1 MTHDPITF
9 AVIKSALDAIVDEMA
24 YAVIRTARS
33 EIIRDV
39 MDYSAALCDADGR
52 LVAQAKTIA
61 QHLGAVPDAMQ
72 SVRREFAGDLHP
84 GDVVVMNDPYEGGM
98 HIPDVFLFMPIFVAG
113 TLEAFAVVI
122 GHQTDMGG
130 RVPGSNASDSTE
142 VYQEGLRIPPVKLY
156 ERGVPSRTVR
166 RIIEKNVRV
175 PERVLGDIGAEY
187 AACKVGERELTRLFE
202 RYGAETLRAYLA
214 ELLDYAERVTRAEI
228 ARWPRG
234 TYRFTDY
241 LDSDGFSDT
250 PVPLSV
256 AITVHDDG
264 HLTCDWT
271 GSAPQVKAALNSTLS
286 FTKSCTYLSV
296 RSVLRQDVPNN
307 AGIFRCIDVIAPEGT
322 ILNPRLPVACAAR
335 ALTGYRMLDVVL
347 GALAQALPERVPAA
361 GEGGNTVLS
370 MGGMTREHRPFVLV
384 DMITGAW
391 GGRPDKDGMEAVTNP
406 SQNMSNSPV
415 EVLEAHHPIRVDEYG
430 FVPDSCGAGRF
441 RGGLGLRRR
450 YTLLNDEATLQLRSD
465 RITFRPYGLAGGG
478 PARGTRNVLNPD
490 GEAREMPAKFATT
503 LRRGDVILH
512 EQPGGGGHGDP
523 FERDPERVA
532 ADVRDEKISLDY
544 ARREHGVVI
553 DPVTLTVDGAATR
566 AARLSASRPSRASSP
581 R

>member
-1 MTHDPITF
+1 VIPDPITF
-9 AVIKSALDAIVDEMA
+9 AVVKSALDAIVDEMA

-39 MDYSAALCDADGR
+39 MDYSAALCDAEGR
-52 LVAQAKTIA
+52 LIAQAKTIA

-84 GDVVVMNDPYEGGM
+84 GDVVIMNDPYEGGM
-98 HIPDVFLFMPIFVAG
+98 HIPDVFLFLPIFVDG
-113 TLEAFAVVI
+113 SLEAFAVVI

-156 ERGVPSRTVR
+156 ERGVVSRAVR

-175 PERVLGDIGAEY
+175 PDRVLGDIGAEY
-187 AACKVGERELTRLFE
+187 AAAKVGERELGKLFA
-202 RYGAETLRAYLA
+202 RYGRATLRGYLDA
-214 ELLDYAERVTRAEI
+214 LLDYAERVTRAEI
-228 ARWPRG
+228 ARWPKG

-250 PVPLSV
+250 PVPLTV

-271 GSAPQVKAALNSTLS
+271 GSAPQVKAALNSTVS

-307 AGIFRCIDVIAPEGT
+307 AGVFRCIDVIAPEGT
-322 ILNPRLPVACAAR
+322 ILNPRLPGACAAR

-347 GALAQALPERVPAA
+347 GALAQALPDRVPAA

-370 MGGMTREHRPFVLV
+370 MGGLTQERRPFVLV

-430 FVPDSCGAGRF
+430 FIPDSCGAGRF

-465 RITFRPYGLAGGG
+465 RMTHRPYGLAGGA

-553 DPVTLTVDGAATR
+553 DPVTVTVDETATT
-566 AARLSASRPSRASSP
+566 AARLSARRPR
-581 R
+581 

>member
-1 MTHDPITF
+1 
-9 AVIKSALDAIVDEMA
+9 
-24 YAVIRTARS
+24 
-33 EIIRDV
+33 
-39 MDYSAALCDADGR
+39 
-52 LVAQAKTIA
+52 
-61 QHLGAVPDAMQ
+61 
-72 SVRREFAGDLHP
+72 
-84 GDVVVMNDPYEGGM
+84 M
-98 HIPDVFLFMPIFVAG
+98 HIPDVFLFMPIFVEG

-156 ERGVPSRTVR
+156 ERGVPSRTMR
-166 RIIEKNVRV
+166 RILQANVRV

-187 AACKVGERELTRLFE
+187 AACKVGERELTKLFARHGRE
-202 RYGAETLRAYLA
+202 ATRGYLA
-214 ELLDYAERVTRAEI
+214 ALLDYAERVTRAEI

-241 LDSDGFSDT
+241 LDSDGFSEV
-250 PVPLSV
+250 PVPLTV

-307 AGIFRCIDVIAPEGT
+307 AGVFRCIDVIAPEGS
-322 ILNPRLPVACAAR
+322 ILNPHLPGACAAR
-335 ALTGYRMLDVVL
+335 ALTGYRMLDVML
-347 GALAQALPERVPAA
+347 GALAQALPDRVPAA

-370 MGGMTREHRPFVLV
+370 IGGQTADRRPFVIV

-406 SQNMSNSPV
+406 SQNMSNTPV
-415 EVLEAHHPIRVDEYG
+415 EVLEAQHPIRIDEYG

-465 RITFRPYGLAGGG
+465 RMRFLPYGLDGGG

-490 GEAREMPAKFATT
+490 TEARVMPAKFAVV
-503 LRRGDVILH
+503 LKRGDVVLH
-512 EQPGGGGHGDP
+512 EQPGGGGFGDP
-523 FERDPERVA
+523 FTRDPERVA
-532 ADVRDEKISLDY
+532 ADARNEKISLEY
-544 ARREHGVVI
+544 ARREHGVVLE
-553 DPVTLTVDGAATR
+553 PGTFKVDAAATR
-566 AARLSASRPSRASSP
+566 AARARRA
-581 R
+581 

>member
-1 MTHDPITF
+1 MTADPITF
-9 AVIKSALDAIVDEMA
+9 AVVKSALDAIVDEMA

-39 MDYSAALCDADGR
+39 MDYSAALCDAGGR
-52 LVAQAKTIA
+52 MIAQAKTIA

-72 SVRREFAGDLHP
+72 SVLREFAGDLHP
-84 GDVVVMNDPYEGGM
+84 GDVVMMNDPYEGGM
-98 HIPDVFLFMPIFVAG
+98 HIPDVFLFMPIFVDDA
-113 TLEAFAVVI
+113 LEAFAVVI

-156 ERGVPSRTVR
+156 ERGVVSRAMLRVLAA
-166 RIIEKNVRV
+166 NVRV
-175 PERVLGDIGAEY
+175 PDRVLGDIGAEY
-187 AACKVGERELTRLFE
+187 AACKVGERELTRLYA
-202 RYGAETLRAYLA
+202 RYGREAMRGYVAA
-214 ELLDYAERVTRAEI
+214 LLDYAERVTRAEI

-241 LDSDGFSDT
+241 LDSDGFSDA
-250 PVPLSV
+250 PVPLTA
-256 AITVHDDG
+256 AITVHADG

-271 GSAPQVKAALNSTLS
+271 GSSPQVKAALNSTLS

-307 AGIFRCIDVIAPEGT
+307 AGVFRCIDVIAPEGT
-322 ILNPRLPVACAAR
+322 ILNPRLPGACAAR

-370 MGGMTREHRPFVLV
+370 IGGLTREHRPFVLV
-384 DMITGAW
+384 DMITGSW

-465 RITFRPYGLAGGG
+465 RMKYRPYGLAGGG
-478 PARGTRNVLNPD
+478 AGRGTRNVLNPD
-490 GEAREMPAKFATT
+490 REAREMPAKFATT
-503 LRRGDVILH
+503 LRHGDVILH
-512 EQPGGGGHGDP
+512 EQAGGGGYGDA
-523 FERDPERVA
+523 FTRDPARVA
-532 ADVRDEKISLDY
+532 ADVRDEKISIDF
-544 ARREHGVVI
+544 ARREHGVVV
-553 DPVTLTVDGAATR
+553 DPETLEVDEAATR
-566 AARLSASRPSRASSP
+566 AARSQP

>member
-1 MTHDPITF
+1 
-9 AVIKSALDAIVDEMA
+9 VL
-24 YAVIRTARS
+24 
-33 EIIRDV
+33 
-39 MDYSAALCDADGR
+39 
-52 LVAQAKTIA
+52 
-61 QHLGAVPDAMQ
+61 
-72 SVRREFAGDLHP
+72 REFGDDLHP
-84 GDVVVMNDPYEGGM
+84 GDVVMMNDPYEGGM
-98 HIPDVFLFMPIFVAG
+98 HIPDVFLFMPIFVEG
-113 TLEAFAVVI
+113 SLEAFAVVI

-156 ERGVPSRTVR
+156 ERGVASRTMLRVLAA
-166 RIIEKNVRV
+166 NVRV
-175 PERVLGDIGAEY
+175 PERVLGDVGAEY
-187 AACKVGERELTRLFE
+187 AACKVGERELGKLYA
-202 RYGAETLRAYLA
+202 RYGREAMRGHVEA
-214 ELLDYAERVTRAEI
+214 LLDYAERLTRAEI

-241 LDSDGFSDT
+241 LDSDGFSDAA
-250 PVPLSV
+250 VPLTV

-271 GSAPQVKAALNSTLS
+271 GSSPQVKAALNSTLS

-307 AGIFRCIDVIAPEGT
+307 AGVFRCIDVIAPEGT
-322 ILNPRLPVACAAR
+322 ILNPRLPGACAAR
-335 ALTGYRMLDVVL
+335 ALTGYRMLDVVF

-370 MGGMTREHRPFVLV
+370 IGGLTREHRPFVLV
-384 DMITGAW
+384 DMITGSW

-465 RITFRPYGLAGGG
+465 RMRYRPYGLAGGG
-478 PARGTRNVLNPD
+478 PGRATRNVLNPERD
-490 GEAREMPAKFATT
+490 AREMPAKFATT
-503 LRRGDVILH
+503 LARNDVILH
-512 EQPGGGGHGDP
+512 EQAGGGGYGDP
-523 FERDPERVA
+523 FSRDPARVA
-532 ADVRDEKISLDY
+532 DDVRNEKITIDF
-544 ARREHGVVI
+544 ARREHAVVI
-553 DPVTLTVDGAATR
+553 DPVTLQVDEAATR
-566 AARLSASRPSRASSP
+566 AARASASSEERLS
-581 R
+581 